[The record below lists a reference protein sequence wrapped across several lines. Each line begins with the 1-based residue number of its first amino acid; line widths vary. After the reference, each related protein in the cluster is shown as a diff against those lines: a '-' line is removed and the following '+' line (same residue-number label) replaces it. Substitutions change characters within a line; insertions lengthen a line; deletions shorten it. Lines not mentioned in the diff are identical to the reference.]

1 MDTFNYLSVL
11 VSIILGLGI
20 TQLLSALGRSLE
32 YRDRDRLYWPSI
44 AWFGVLLLAHIQTWW
59 SFFGLRDHTSW
70 NFLQFV
76 FVLLQPIGLYL
87 LSVLTL
93 PSPGS
98 DSTNLKKWYFA
109 NRRVFFMLMMVFLV
123 LSLMRDLVIS
133 GSLPESKNLFFHVV
147 FFIASLVATL
157 TANERF
163 HKAMALFA
171 VASFASYIYFL
182 FNQLI
187 N

>member
-11 VSIILGLGI
+11 ISIILGLGI

-32 YRDRDRLYWPSI
+32 YRDKDRLYWPSI
-44 AWFGVLLLAHIQTWW
+44 AWFIVLLLAHIQTWW
-59 SFFGLRDHTSW
+59 SFFGLKDHASW

-98 DSTNLKKWYFA
+98 DSTNLKTWYFA
-109 NRRVFFMLMMVFLV
+109 NRRVFFILLMLFLFF
-123 LSLMRDLVIS
+123 SLMRDLMLS
-133 GSLPESKNLFFHVV
+133 GSLPELKNVIFHQV
-147 FFIASLVATL
+147 FFLASLVATL
-157 TANERF
+157 IPNERF
-163 HKAMALFA
+163 HKVLAVFA
-171 VASFASYIYFL
+171 VASFAAYIYFL
-182 FNQLI
+182 FNQLVT
-187 N
+187 